1 MPHLA
6 SRRLLP
12 GDYFEAKRV
21 FSPMNSELSLGSL
34 DDIYGTAAE
43 SWPTPAVAV

>member
-1 MPHLA
+1 MPPLA
-6 SRRLLP
+6 SRCLP
-12 GDYFEAKRV
+12 ASAYFEADRD
-21 FSPMNSELSLGSL
+21 FSSTNSELSIGSL